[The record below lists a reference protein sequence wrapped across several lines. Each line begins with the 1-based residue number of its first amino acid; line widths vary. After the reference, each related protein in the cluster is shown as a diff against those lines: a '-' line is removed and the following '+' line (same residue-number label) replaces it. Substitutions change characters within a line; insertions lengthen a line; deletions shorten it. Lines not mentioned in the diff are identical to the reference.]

1 MSFMRVTSSHW
12 GFVNVTHW
20 VGQHGLSL
28 SVIALIEWNPELP
41 GILGFNYGVI
51 NSHFLKDAQA

>member
-1 MSFMRVTSSHW
+1 M
-12 GFVNVTHW
+12 THW